1 MDAQFDYV
9 ISMPND
15 DERQPQ
21 FHPNNN
27 ISPSQQQLTQHDVA
41 QQQSPHQAALA
52 RRGSRKKQ
60 TSRRNAPHLSRAIGG
75 SIAGGATTA
84 SVYGASTVVG
94 ETDAGQN
101 TAQLLLEDN
110 LEERLLSHVSMWDR
124 RFINPVI
131 ESEFVMY
138 FNRSRLPS
146 LLCVGLQTVLVIAIL
161 VSGSPEQSVFLG
173 LCLTSLVLLGICVCS
188 YVYLYIERMRLNK
201 GEHDLRPHPSPLSAA
216 VDGGQDKFPDVWFRS
231 EVLLATNYAWRN
243 ALRQNAL
250 NYERVTYM
258 LTVSYALVLAGTIW
272 LKSSCSSS
280 ILWGAAPTGVQ
291 RATCRNSILFESS
304 YVASMCFFVVVTP
317 QRFHQLFASLGTV
330 YLVAMLCPLLP
341 GISEVPWSQYVSLV
355 VLYTLSSAIV
365 VTCVYCLEQK
375 KRDEFKQVVWSCAV
389 AEQSQSLRRQEVRL
403 TKAAFPF
410 DVDAFLWEQEHENN
424 NHNNPMS
431 PSTPPPLNSVS
442 AAVINCEGIPLQLL
456 SLRTRSLVIAES
468 LTAVVCVAKMDRYF
482 AWSVAQSPK
491 YLIAAL
497 QVMFTAIDELTALN
511 ADPSADSSV
520 TSPTLDNS
528 WGSARETG
536 HSTSSRRNGTTGVV
550 GEAGSINSSSSLF
563 NTAKEKILK
572 STYGDAFL
580 VVAFP
585 YKCTTSSPA
594 TSTTVNNTSAL
605 SRNPLSLS
613 TNTSTMATMS
623 KRSSTMSLIKRMIH
637 FGVLCM
643 VNGNDAMTAWNAKR
657 DPERMNRLPLIVAT
671 VSTGRVVAAASG
683 GARGVHVHFA
693 GEPVADA
700 LSPGVRHN
708 RGVDLREDSA
718 ALRSPTALQGF
729 SVVVRTEAQTAAAID
744 ALKELGTHRV
754 ATDEPFSIYFPFGA
768 PSTDASLAGDPQQ
781 LEPVPPRA
789 AVARTEAGQHHSAS
803 DVMLNTSVGGGCSG
817 TAPLHASGSH
827 PQQRSFSS
835 NFSVS
840 FRRRV
845 DGMLVSKRLQDGSD
859 FSQQVAL
866 STSSQRKNAGNVVAT
881 PQKRHQHP
889 SRGQPDVPLPSAHLE
904 PNGDQPSL
912 DQSQQPEMDSSTKAE
927 TQPQP
932 QQGFMTRLRAA
943 FGFVLFTPFPDETVE
958 AQCIAETRAFNVDRL
973 RFAAVC
979 GILVAAILITAETVS
994 VTKDSVLYDS
1004 VTEISLTNNG
1014 LIWFILC
1021 AAWCLLILALCAVF
1035 AASAA
1040 IATYYVLFVLY
1051 AVCYCIGVFLS
1062 ADGSVVRNSPV
1073 VWLMLLDALSV
1084 MRPPWEHVGI
1094 ATIPDLVF
1102 LVVFLLRNQRMF
1114 ADAGIMPGKLSRA
1127 FTAQLVSTHVL
1138 YFAIRVIHERMERS
1152 FFATRLEAAEYTR
1165 QIERHVVALDD
1176 IIRTIAPDK
1185 RVARELSR
1193 TLHRVVERQQNIRS
1207 GAEVHPGS
1215 AEAVVAK
1222 AKVSVL
1228 SSSVHDSCLL
1238 LVRFSGTKN
1247 TSITER
1253 DFLHSKCMLHSALLH
1268 FVDSQE
1274 DDEQYLP
1281 EGGHESFF
1289 VLDHLETLG
1298 ATVVCNT
1305 GPPLMRCLRMIRAV
1319 MAATTKHGVC
1329 TATIGSGVQIGAVIS
1344 VGTARFDIYGSAIVA
1359 LRQLM
1364 EQLAPGSIIATSRFR
1379 LYEEQE
1385 IRREATIA
1393 AAATSHQTI
1402 VSSFEDDDRKGLVGP
1417 HLQYSEPMRF
1427 SVAGGVSLMACFLSI

>member
-9 ISMPND
+9 ISIPND

-21 FHPNNN
+21 FNPNNN
-27 ISPSQQQLTQHDVA
+27 ISPSQQQLIQHDVA
-41 QQQSPHQAALA
+41 QQHTPHQAALA

-60 TSRRNAPHLSRAIGG
+60 TSRRNTSHLSRAIGG
-75 SIAGGATTA
+75 SIAGGTTTA
-84 SVYGASTVVG
+84 SVYGASTVVE
-94 ETDAGQN
+94 ETDVEQN
-101 TAQLLLEDN
+101 AAQLLLEDN

-146 LLCVGLQTVLVIAIL
+146 LLWVVLQTVLVVAIL

-173 LCLTSLVLLGICVCS
+173 LCLTSLALLGICVCG
-188 YVYLYIERMRLNK
+188 YVYLYVERMRLNK
-201 GEHDLRPHPSPLSAA
+201 GEHNLRPHPSPLSAA

-231 EVLLATNYAWRN
+231 EVLLATNYPWRN

-258 LTVSYALVLAGTIW
+258 LAVSYALLLAGTIW
-272 LKSSCSSS
+272 LKASCSSKF
-280 ILWGAAPTGVQ
+280 LWGTTPTGVQ
-291 RATCRNSILFESS
+291 TATCRNSILFESS

-341 GISEVPWSQYVSLV
+341 GISEIPWSQYVSLV
-355 VLYTLSSAIV
+355 VLYTISSAIV

-424 NHNNPMS
+424 NPMS
-431 PSTPPPLNSVS
+431 PSTPPPLNSASTTTTS

-468 LTAVVCVAKMDRYF
+468 RTAVVCVAKMDRYF

-511 ADPSADSSV
+511 ADSSAGSSV
-520 TSPTLDNS
+520 TSPPLDNS
-528 WGSARETG
+528 WGSARFETG
-536 HSTSSRRNGTTGVV
+536 HSTSSSRNGTTGGV
-550 GEAGSINSSSSLF
+550 GAAGSKNSLSSLF
-563 NTAKEKILK
+563 STAKEKILK

-585 YKCTTSSPA
+585 HESTSSPA
-594 TSTTVNNTSAL
+594 TSTTVNMSAL

-613 TNTSTMATMS
+613 TNTSATATMS

-643 VNGNDAMTAWNAKR
+643 VNGNDAMTAWNVKR
-657 DPERMNRLPLIVAT
+657 DPDSMNRPPLIVAT

-718 ALRSPTALQGF
+718 LRSPTALQGF

-744 ALKELGTHRV
+744 ALKELGSHHV

-789 AVARTEAGQHHSAS
+789 AVARTQAGHHHSAS
-803 DVMLNTSVGGGCSG
+803 DVMLNASVGGGCSG
-817 TAPLHASGSH
+817 TAPLHTSGLH

-881 PQKRHQHP
+881 PQKQHQTT
-889 SRGQPDVPLPSAHLE
+889 SRVPLPSTHLE

-958 AQCIAETRAFNVDRL
+958 ALCIAETRAFNVDRL

-994 VTKDSVLYDS
+994 VAQDSVNYDS
-1004 VTEISLTNNG
+1004 VTEISLTSNG

-1021 AAWCLLILALCAVF
+1021 AAWCLLILVLCAVF

-1094 ATIPDLVF
+1094 ATIPDLLF

-1114 ADAGIMPGKLSRA
+1114 AGTGIMSGKLSRA

-1165 QIERHVVALDD
+1165 QVERHVVALDD

-1185 RVARELSR
+1185 RVAHELSR
-1193 TLHRVVERQQNIRS
+1193 TLHRVVERQQNIRG
-1207 GAEVHPGS
+1207 GAEVHAGS

-1238 LVRFSGTKN
+1238 LVRFSGAKN
-1247 TSITER
+1247 TRITER

-1298 ATVVCNT
+1298 ATVVCST

-1329 TATIGSGVQIGAVIS
+1329 TATIGSGVQIGAVVS

-1359 LRQLM
+1359 FRQLM

-1393 AAATSHQTI
+1393 AAATTTSHTI
-1402 VSSFEDDDRKGLVGP
+1402 VSSFGDDDRKGLAGP